1 MNCEQCPRKCKIDRE
16 SKKGYCGEKNTL
28 KIANFS
34 LHQWEEP
41 CISYKKGSGAIFF
54 SGCSLK
60 CVYCQNYEISSLD
73 IGQEISVE
81 QLAEIFKKLDK
92 TADNINLVNPT
103 HFSSLIIEALKIYK
117 PKVPIVYN
125 THGYE
130 LENEIVKLSNYVDIF
145 LTDLKYFNS
154 EISLKYSKVENYF
167 DIAKVAI
174 NKMIELKPNILK
186 NGKLLQGVIIRH
198 LVLPSL
204 VEDSK
209 KILNFLANH
218 HKNAIIS
225 IMAQYTPLGNAKNYP
240 EINRTLYE
248 EEYNEIIDYA
258 INLGLDGYMQELSS
272 ANDCFIPKFS
282 NKVI

>member
-103 HFSSLIIEALKIYK
+103 HFSSLIIEALKI
-117 PKVPIVYN
+117 I
-125 THGYE
+125 
-130 LENEIVKLSNYVDIF
+130 
-145 LTDLKYFNS
+145 
-154 EISLKYSKVENYF
+154 
-167 DIAKVAI
+167 
-174 NKMIELKPNILK
+174 
-186 NGKLLQGVIIRH
+186 
-198 LVLPSL
+198 
-204 VEDSK
+204 
-209 KILNFLANH
+209 
-218 HKNAIIS
+218 
-225 IMAQYTPLGNAKNYP
+225 
-240 EINRTLYE
+240 
-248 EEYNEIIDYA
+248 
-258 INLGLDGYMQELSS
+258 
-272 ANDCFIPKFS
+272 
-282 NKVI
+282 